1 VQGPT
6 VATVKRLFGL
16 SGNRCAFPRCPL
28 AVIEPESGKP
38 VGRICHI
45 RAKSPRGKRYDP
57 AQTDAERHGFGN
69 LILLCPI
76 HHDVIDSDEEAYTV
90 ERLEHMK
97 ADHEARNDGGQD
109 ASDEVARQL
118 IAVSANEVTEG
129 SILLSLQQTGGQVA
143 HSITNVYGSSVEAAR
158 RLHEKQVEVFATMWQ
173 KLTETYR
180 YAEQIGNGVLHAPN
194 LNSLNEPQFSEFVRL
209 QPDMKDW
216 EKDELRA
223 AADKSKYF
231 GNWYWWWLANRARD
245 QWRDLYQ
252 YIQATRI
259 FMGDDMKALLA
270 EVASLMSQI
279 FVRAEVAKT
288 YNDQNFD
295 KTYDTYEEL
304 RPKMAELEAMMRSQL
319 NSRA

>member
-1 VQGPT
+1 VNAPT

-16 SGNRCAFPRCPL
+16 SGNRCAFPKCPL
-28 AVIEPESGKP
+28 PVIESESGKP

-45 RAKSPRGKRYDP
+45 RAQNPRGPRYDRT
-57 AQTDAERHGFGN
+57 QTDAERHAFEN

-76 HHDVIDSDEEAYTV
+76 HHDVIDSDEEAYTA
-90 ERLEHMK
+90 ERLERMK
-97 ADHEARNDGGQD
+97 SDHEERNSGGQD
-109 ASDEVARQL
+109 APDDVAREL
-118 IAVSANEVTEG
+118 ITLSANDVTQG

-180 YAEQIGNGVLHAPN
+180 YAEQIGNGVLRAPN

-216 EKDELRA
+216 EKDELRF
-223 AADKSKYF
+223 AADKSTYF
-231 GNWYWWWLANRARD
+231 RNWYWWWLANRARD

-259 FMGDDMKALLA
+259 FIDDDLKALIA
-270 EVASLMSQI
+270 EATSLMSQI
-279 FVRAEVAKT
+279 FVRAEVAKS
-288 YNDQNFD
+288 YADQNFD
-295 KTYDTYEEL
+295 KAFATYEQL
-304 RPKMAELEAMMRSQL
+304 QPKMTELEALIS
-319 NSRA
+319 SRLYGRA